1 MLENLFKNS
10 RFLVLIIVAV
20 SALASLA
27 LYFASVY
34 SVLHLLGAFV
44 ANLPEKPGEVQYQA
58 VMLLKILDI
67 LLIALAFQI
76 ISIAHY
82 RFFISHKPTEDSLFL
97 KTLHINNFHDLK
109 IIILQVAALILTIMF
124 LEQVAAVGATLETL
138 YFAVSIAVMLAAVV
152 FTMKSLKH

>member
-1 MLENLFKNS
+1 
-10 RFLVLIIVAV
+10 
-20 SALASLA
+20 
-27 LYFASVY
+27 
-34 SVLHLLGAFV
+34 
-44 ANLPEKPGEVQYQA
+44 
-58 VMLLKILDI
+58 MLLKILDI

-82 RFFISHKPTEDSLFL
+82 RFFISNKPTEDSLFL